1 MRGLVRKAGKLVERV
16 LLLMG
21 MVCLLSVL
29 ITWMG
34 MGKPSVFGFRPFFV
48 MTGSMEPTIRARCI
62 VMAVPVSP
70 EEVREGDIVTYTRT
84 AVDTSGGHFRI
95 PFTVVHR
102 VREIRD
108 DTFIFQGD
116 NESEPDPSVRAEQIG
131 YRVVWIA
138 EGL

>member
-1 MRGLVRKAGKLVERV
+1 MKGALIIKLNFKEEEKE
-16 LLLMG
+16 
-21 MVCLLSVL
+21 SKNKKFAL
-29 ITWMG
+29 INQNNA
-34 MGKPSVFGFRPFFV
+34 
-48 MTGSMEPTIRARCI
+48 GSMEPTIRARSL
-62 VMAVPVSP
+62 VLTVPVCP

-84 AVDTSGGHFRI
+84 AVDTSGGHFRV